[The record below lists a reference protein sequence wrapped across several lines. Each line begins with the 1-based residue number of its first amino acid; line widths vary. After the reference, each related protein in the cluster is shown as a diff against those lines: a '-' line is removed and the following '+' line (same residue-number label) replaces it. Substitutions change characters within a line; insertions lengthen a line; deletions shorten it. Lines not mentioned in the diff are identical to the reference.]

1 MNRAPQEIKIKINK
15 SRQLKI
21 YQENSTE
28 RNFNREFCAKET
40 QIQRNLKHF
49 DKTKKKKKP
58 QKRKEKYSY
67 SKNVVSRTLSQINF
81 PHFVLKKLQHFIFFI
96 PFFLTSL
103 YKISFSKTLLSVL
116 SFWTNIRTRKLRNL
130 RFKFC
135 DGKLTKIPKRDF
147 IFARVKTGQVGT
159 WSPTEI
165 SPVQS
170 SSLSY
175 IRTGILHEGI
185 I

>member
-1 MNRAPQEIKIKINK
+1 MYMYVCVCVCVCVFNQRFLNK
-15 SRQLKI
+15 
-21 YQENSTE
+21 Y
-28 RNFNREFCAKET
+28 
-40 QIQRNLKHF
+40 
-49 DKTKKKKKP
+49 
-58 QKRKEKYSY
+58 
-67 SKNVVSRTLSQINF
+67 
-81 PHFVLKKLQHFIFFI
+81 
-96 PFFLTSL
+96 
-103 YKISFSKTLLSVL
+103 
-116 SFWTNIRTRKLRNL
+116 
-130 RFKFC
+130 FC

-170 SSLSY
+170 SSLSH